1 MNVLSWLGFISLLSE
16 THHLYAVWT
25 QFNLGLE
32 ISSFFSPLMK
42 SILHKREAV
51 LFIGCGGEIT
61 ALLEMAFLPS
71 ADSESPTWTPE
82 SH

>member
-1 MNVLSWLGFISLLSE
+1 MNVLSWLGFISLFSE
-16 THHLYAVWT
+16 THHLLAVWT

-32 ISSFFSPLMK
+32 ISSFFSSLMER
-42 SILHKREAV
+42 ILHKREAV
-51 LFIGCGGEIT
+51 LFVGRGGKII